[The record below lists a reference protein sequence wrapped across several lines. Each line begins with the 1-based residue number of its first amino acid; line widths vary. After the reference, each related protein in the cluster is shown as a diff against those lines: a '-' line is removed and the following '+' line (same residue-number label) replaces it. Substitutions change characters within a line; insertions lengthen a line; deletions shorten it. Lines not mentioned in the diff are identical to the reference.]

1 MNIYILALI
10 FSEHQLS
17 TVRYVR
23 CLGEGAFAQ
32 VHLVTIIDSII
43 AIITVIIVIVI
54 IIITITVTIVIAI
67 IIIAIIIIIGIV
79 ITIIN
84 SSYR

>member
-54 IIITITVTIVIAI
+54 IIITVTIVIAI

>member
-54 IIITITVTIVIAI
+54 IIIIVTIVIAI

>member
-1 MNIYILALI
+1 MNIYVLIIL
-10 FSEHQLS
+10 FSKHQLS

-43 AIITVIIVIVI
+43 VNITINN
-54 IIITITVTIVIAI
+54 IITIIILIIIVVTIVIAI
-67 IIIAIIIIIGIV
+67 IIAIIIFIAIV

-84 SSYR
+84 SPNR